1 MNKKRTQNAWA
12 FYDWANSVYSLCIS
26 TAIFPIY
33 YSAVTNPDNIEGSLV
48 NFLGFQIQG
57 SALLSYAISFSFLL
71 VAFSSPFLSGIADYL
86 NRKKFF
92 MQIFVFIGSF
102 ACISLYWFDADRLEI
117 GILGAVLASLG
128 FAGSL
133 VFYNA
138 FLPQIAEPDEYDS
151 LSAKGFSMGYIGS
164 VLLLIFL
171 LVLIESFES
180 FGFETK
186 GAATRFS
193 FLIVGM
199 WWLGFSQLSIYFL
212 PKDGKTSF
220 SSSVLFKG
228 FSELK
233 KVWTQLNAN
242 PELKS
247 FLAAFF
253 FISTGVQT
261 VIYLAGIY
269 AKETLGFPT
278 AQLIIIILIIQI
290 VAIAGASIFARVSN
304 KIGNTNT
311 LIIQASIWAIICVLA
326 FFVTPNIKWLFYI
339 VAFLVGLVLG
349 GIQSLARASYS
360 KLLPKTNDLASFFS
374 FYELTEKIAI
384 VLGTLTLGIV
394 VSISGSMRNA
404 VLFLS
409 IYFLIS
415 VFLLFKLKQIQKN

>member
-290 VAIAGASIFARVSN
+290 VAIAGASIFAKVSN

-384 VLGTLTLGIV
+384 VLGTLTFGIV